1 MMILDAVTISGF
13 RSIDGPLRV
22 PVGAPTVLAGHND
35 AGKSA
40 VLDAI
45 AFLLD
50 AIKLSERDRT
60 YDKTGP
66 EGQPTRVGETV
77 VEGEF
82 ILRPDEQQLLVM
94 SGTARLRRIYNE
106 NGTALEV
113 LSAVPVDERL
123 RDLNAQDVK
132 TLRFRLQ
139 GLGMSDQGL
148 KADLIDRLSSLI
160 PDAEKVEQWIP
171 APAEI
176 KRMLP
181 RVQRFDATSTQDPEE
196 AILATLKTSYASH
209 TQDEEIKGDLD
220 TITRTLQDR
229 VANDAES
236 LRKHLKEKC
245 EDIGEITIHPS
256 VRLDSGLKSI
266 EVSATNQRGEAVH
279 LGQSGAGR
287 TRRIALAVWEFNADL
302 LSGSDTDVVLLYD
315 EPDTHLD
322 YSHQRGFMKLLKA
335 QSEIENVRIVVATHS
350 MNLIDGVDI
359 SSIVHL
365 RHVDSRTAADRVT
378 DDSEVGEHLG
388 AIAASLGLRNT
399 VLLHERLFVGVEG
412 ATESRALPVLFRLAT
427 GRQLQSCG
435 IAMWPCD
442 NNDGAL
448 RFAQYLHRHGRDVI
462 LVVDEDSLELK
473 TFSEGSLAR
482 HDLSVQEHVM
492 TVGTRELED
501 CFSDAQWAACANR
514 EWPRVDGRPWAESDF
529 APHRT
534 GKFSSM
540 VEKMIR
546 ENSSVEVSGK
556 PEVLSKLAVG
566 LRSADEVPAPL
577 HALFAELIKRA
588 EY

>member
-1 MMILDAVTISGF
+1 MILEAVTISGF

-22 PVGAPTVLAGHND
+22 PVGSPTVLAGHND

-40 VLDAI
+40 AIEAI

-50 AIKLSERDRT
+50 AVKLSDRDRT

-66 EGQPTRVGETV
+66 DGQPTRVSETV

-82 ILRPDEQQLLVM
+82 KLRTDEQQHFD
-94 SGTARLRRIYNE
+94 GDTTARLRRVYNE
-106 NGTALEV
+106 KGTALEV

-123 RDLNAQDVK
+123 QDLTAQDVK
-132 TLRFRLQ
+132 TLKFRLQ
-139 GLGMSDQGL
+139 GFGMSDQGL
-148 KADLIDRLSSLI
+148 KAELIDRLSSLL
-160 PDAEKVEQWIP
+160 PDAEKVEQWVP
-171 APAEI
+171 AVADI
-176 KRMLP
+176 KRLLP
-181 RVQRFDATSTQDPEE
+181 RVQRFDATSTQDPED

-220 TITRTLQDR
+220 TITRTLQER
-229 VANDAES
+229 VADDAES
-236 LRKHLKEKC
+236 LRQHLKKTC
-245 EDIGEITIHPS
+245 EDIGEIAIHPS

-335 QSEIENVRIVVATHS
+335 QSEIENVRVVVATHS

-359 SSIVHL
+359 ASIVHL
-365 RHVDSRTAADRVT
+365 RHVNSRTTADQVT
-378 DDSEVGEHLG
+378 DDSEVGSHLG
-388 AIAASLGLRNT
+388 SIAASLGLRNT

-412 ATESRALPVLFRLAT
+412 ATESRALPVLFKLAT
-427 GRQLQSCG
+427 GRHLQACG
-435 IAMWPCD
+435 IAVWPCD

-448 RFAQYLHRHGRDVI
+448 RFAQYLHRHGRDVV
-462 LVVDEDSLELK
+462 LVVDEDSRDLK
-473 TFSEGSLAR
+473 VFSEGSLSR
-482 HDLSVQEHVM
+482 HDLSLQDHVM

-514 EWPRVDGRPWAESDF
+514 EWPRVDEQPWSDDDF
-529 APHRT
+529 AAHRA
-534 GKFSSM
+534 GKFSSL
-540 VEKMIR
+540 VEKMVR
-546 ENSSVEVSGK
+546 EKSSVEVSGK
-556 PEVLSKLAVG
+556 PEILSKLAVG
-566 LRSADEVPAPL
+566 LHSAEDVPEPL
-577 HALFAELIKRA
+577 HALFTELIRRA